1 MNIDNKTL
9 EHLKDIFDAHN
20 DLTIEDITVLNVN
33 RDTLV
38 RYFSAYRLALC
49 VEKIHDIGQDK
60 ELSAQINL
68 LSGLINEIG
77 GWIDGLQKSYLKK
90 MASKKSSMDE

>member
-20 DLTIEDITVLNVN
+20 ELTIDDITNLNIN
-33 RDTLV
+33 RDTII
-38 RYFSAYRLALC
+38 RYLSAYRLALC
-49 VEKIHDIGQDK
+49 VEKIHDIGQDR

-68 LSGLINEIG
+68 LSGLINEISG
-77 GWIDGLQKSYLKK
+77 
-90 MASKKSSMDE
+90 